1 MIPHTKLD
9 LKDTLERRRRNAPRQ
24 PSADPKPLNKTHLR
38 LLEFI
43 HLFGGF
49 STIELI
55 HEYARL
61 QGITI
66 QSKSTYIAKELTNVM
81 FHDNGV
87 LEKPEEQFNV
97 KNPYSNMKMNHGVP
111 LVFKVSSKGEKV
123 LKETGLFNKYAPKA
137 HGWYKHQMM
146 TACLYQMF
154 YINAF
159 RAGIPFT
166 PQHELKPK
174 EKYIALPPKVKVF
187 PDAVFVLHLTQP
199 FLIFFELDRGTERGS
214 KKATRKTW
222 GKSIEYYKEILGRKL
237 YKHNLDL
244 PNGHL
249 SFLATITVDNNME
262 KKILGHINAEYPKG
276 FARMLV
282 STTRAF
288 GSIATDFYPPKLFD
302 ILATPW
308 NRSGYPGVTFHKQ

>member
-1 MIPHTKLD
+1 MLLPTKLD
-9 LKDTLERRRRNAPRQ
+9 LKDTLDRRRRNAPRQ
-24 PSADPKPLNKTHLR
+24 PSEDPKPLNETHLK

-43 HLFGGF
+43 HLFGGY
-49 STIELI
+49 STTDLI
-55 HEYARL
+55 FEFAKL
-61 QGITI
+61 EGITV
-66 QSKSTYIAKELTNVM
+66 QVRNEYVRDKLLKEAM
-81 FHDNGV
+81 FHNHGV
-87 LEKPEEQFNV
+87 IEKPREQFNV
-97 KNPYSNMKMNHGVP
+97 ENRYGHNRIAHGFP
-111 LVFKVSSKGEKV
+111 LVYKVSEKGEKV

-154 YINAF
+154 YISAS

-222 GKSIEYYKEILGRKL
+222 GKSIEFYKEILGRKL

-244 PNGHL
+244 PDGHL
-249 SFLATITVDNNME
+249 SFLATITVDSNME

-288 GSIATDFYPPKLFD
+288 GSTVKDFYPPKLFD
-302 ILATPW
+302 ILATSW
-308 NRSGYPGVTFHKQ
+308 NRSGYPSVTFHK

>member
-1 MIPHTKLD
+1 MKGTTKFD

-24 PSADPKPLNKTHLR
+24 PSSTPKPLNNTHLR

-49 STIELI
+49 STVELV
-55 HEYARL
+55 HEFAKL
-61 QGITI
+61 DGITL
-66 QSKSTYIAKELTNVM
+66 QKQSTYISKELSEVM

-87 LEKPEEQFNV
+87 IEKPDEQFNV
-97 KNPYSNMKMNHGVP
+97 KNPYSSMKMNHGVP
-111 LVFKVSSKGEKV
+111 LVYQVSELGKKALREV
-123 LKETGLFNKYAPKA
+123 GLYNEFAPKA

-154 YINAF
+154 YISA
-159 RAGIPFT
+159 RKAGIKFT
-166 PQHELKPK
+166 AQHELKPK

-237 YKHNLDL
+237 YEHNLDL
-244 PNGHL
+244 PEGHL
-249 SFLATITVDNNME
+249 SFLAAITVDSNME
-262 KKILGHINAEYPKG
+262 KKILGYIKAEYPKG

-288 GSIATDFYPPKLFD
+288 GSTAKDFYPPKLFD
-302 ILATPW
+302 ILATSW
-308 NRSGYPGVTFHKQ
+308 NRSGYPGATFHK